1 MITALAAV
9 AFWVVQLGLEQAW
22 AHTDGSGV
30 TVAVLDTGVDPG
42 HADLAGVVLPGAEFP
57 ELGSGARDTSGHGTD
72 IAALI
77 AGRSGVAPGARV
89 LPVKVTGGSAAANA
103 ALKWAVDRG
112 AKVVNLSLGSGA
124 GSFDEGLRY
133 AAEHDVLVVAA
144 AGNTGTD
151 RGVTPLARGEAVL
164 AVSAVDRDG
173 RFRPDVSV
181 SGPEVVLAAPGVDVP
196 TSRGDRSGTSYAA
209 AIVSGTAA
217 LARARYP
224 DLTAPEVF
232 RLLTNTAKDV
242 GPMGRD
248 PQYGFGIVD
257 PARALAAAPP
267 KSNAL
272 GVWTWPFAGIFG
284 VTVAGLAIR
293 RNINRNRSG
302 DSR

>member
-1 MITALAAV
+1 MITTLAAV
-9 AFWVVQLGLEQAW
+9 AFWVGQLGLEQAW

-57 ELGSGARDTSGHGTD
+57 ELGSGARDTAGHGTD
-72 IAALI
+72 VAALI

-89 LPVKVTGGSAAANA
+89 LPVKVTGGSADANA
-103 ALKWAVDRG
+103 ALKWAVDHG

-133 AAEHDVLVVAA
+133 AAERDVLVVAA

-151 RGVTPLARGEAVL
+151 KGVTPLARGEGVL

-173 RFRPDVSV
+173 RFRPEVSV
-181 SGPEVVLAAPGVDVP
+181 SGSEVALAAPGVDVP

-217 LARARYP
+217 LVRAEYP
-224 DLTAPEVF
+224 DLTAPEVAQ
-232 RLLTNTAKDV
+232 LLTSTAKDV
-242 GPMGRD
+242 GAVGRD
-248 PQYGFGIVD
+248 PQYGFGIID
-257 PARALAAAPP
+257 PVRALAGPP
-267 KSNAL
+267 PHSNAA
-272 GVWTWPFAGIFG
+272 GVWAWSLAGIAG
-284 VTVAGLAIR
+284 TVVAGSVIR
-293 RNINRNRSG
+293 RKVTGKRRGLNK
-302 DSR
+302 